1 MIGTR
6 PLETQLESGAERPG
20 GSRGGRS
27 AAPAPHAAR
36 ARQPRPGGHAG
47 PVSSTREASGLGA
60 QRRGQRSGGVP
71 TLGGA
76 SEGSRE
82 RLALGVSACARLKT
96 AAARSSRH
104 PGPTLSE
111 YQAAGF
117 LLSCFSSPQI
127 QSGQSTPISFQGK
140 GETGPGVPSHTQ
152 VFAAMGAVMG
162 TFSSLQTKQR
172 RPSKGKFSVL
182 RFLPWRGSGVLGVV
196 LGCNVCLL

>member
-1 MIGTR
+1 M
-6 PLETQLESGAERPG
+6 
-20 GSRGGRS
+20 
-27 AAPAPHAAR
+27 PA
-36 ARQPRPGGHAG
+36 
-47 PVSSTREASGLGA
+47 
-60 QRRGQRSGGVP
+60 
-71 TLGGA
+71 LGGA

-82 RLALGVSACARLKT
+82 QLALGVSACARLKT
-96 AAARSSRH
+96 AARSSRH

-111 YQAAGF
+111 YQAAGELPGAF

-182 RFLPWRGSGVLGVV
+182 RFLPWRGSVVLGVV